1 MPAALTGVG
10 AAPSPQALGCRA
22 GRGVSR
28 PRRRH
33 SGATRAGN
41 GCKEIKRFCV
51 ERGHQVFHD
60 TVRPVG
66 ITGTARS
73 QKSPR
78 KGGKKTPALVA
89 HGRHPGWP
97 SPRAGRQGPRA
108 RSPGRCRREC
118 ERESKKAADSKGP
131 RPERDLPL
139 QLLMEL
145 GRNTLKTRGVT
156 AAGGTGRLKALSYQ
170 PLHLQLGGF
179 TSCSALGLREPPWGC
194 IGAGGGLLT
203 IPSSGGNSSPLW
215 RPPTSGSRCSRSQRR
230 KHR

>member
-118 ERESKKAADSKGP
+118 EGGKEVSGP
-131 RPERDLPL
+131 EAVLGILPSHRASPGTRVVER
-139 QLLMEL
+139 
-145 GRNTLKTRGVT
+145 G
-156 AAGGTGRLKALSYQ
+156 
-170 PLHLQLGGF
+170 
-179 TSCSALGLREPPWGC
+179 
-194 IGAGGGLLT
+194 GAGVQ
-203 IPSSGGNSSPLW
+203 IPAIPFNYLA
-215 RPPTSGSRCSRSQRR
+215 GSTWENTCLSAPQFSNPRNKDGHII
-230 KHR
+230 KHRL